1 MSIFHP
7 NFRATISRP
16 LTQTV
21 YLLPIL
27 RNTQK
32 PVMCADPRMFA
43 MTVLSIFSGCRLQ
56 SLDHLVEKR
65 EFTKRKLTEKMPQP
79 YHGGCECGVVRYII
93 IGEPVVIYVC
103 HCSIC
108 QTQSG
113 SAFGM
118 AMRIHK
124 TDFQI
129 TAGQLKSFT
138 RQADSGQVFTNSF
151 CADCGT
157 RIYHQASKVPEHL
170 SLKPGTLDDTSWLK
184 PTHHVYVRSAQ
195 PWVSFPA
202 DAQVYDVIP
211 SDRSWL
217 SGK

>member
-1 MSIFHP
+1 
-7 NFRATISRP
+7 
-16 LTQTV
+16 
-21 YLLPIL
+21 
-27 RNTQK
+27 
-32 PVMCADPRMFA
+32 
-43 MTVLSIFSGCRLQ
+43 
-56 SLDHLVEKR
+56 
-65 EFTKRKLTEKMPQP
+65 
-79 YHGGCECGVVRYII
+79 
-93 IGEPVVIYVC
+93 
-103 HCSIC
+103 
-108 QTQSG
+108 
-113 SAFGM
+113 M
-118 AMRIHK
+118 AMRMHK

-157 RIYHQASKVPEHL
+157 RIHHQASKAPEHL
-170 SLKPGTLDDTSWLK
+170 SLKPGALDDTSWLK